1 MKQKRMKPL
10 TINHIAAA
18 SLRTG
23 RKAYVSLAIGIFL
36 SIFLVTSMCL
46 GVQGIYLAQQQS
58 RQEQL
63 GRQEIIL
70 MENEVTDERLM
81 SEGQFAELGHVYV
94 TAQIERSGKY
104 IGYYDETAA
113 DMLTHRCM
121 EGRMPER
128 AGEIA
133 LERSVIEQRRMKVEV
148 GDTVTFSLTPIGGAA
163 QERRFTL
170 VGILSE
176 RSEMLKTDEVGA
188 ISERENPSQMP
199 AALIHPDEPLFD
211 TGRVSVIRVMTI
223 SGEHSIEE
231 VIRTWTRLPNGAV
244 GNLFNSFYVFDEG
257 ITMNAWDIKGLT
269 DVYMGE
275 FFTPESIMLV
285 LLCAALIVASGVGIA
300 QAMNSRLARRSE
312 EIGMLR
318 AVGATRRQIR
328 KIFGREA
335 WMLTLILTPF
345 SVAAGC
351 GVLWI
356 MSRLFPENIIF
367 APTMSML
374 LPIILLSGA
383 CVLLSSQLPLRRASN
398 IMPMSVLR
406 DTAILR
412 KAKRIKPK
420 MKFKVPNLISGRMLT
435 LYPSRQFG
443 SIALISLMLI
453 CVMLVGFVSRI
464 DAGGWYK
471 EQQAAFQLMAGMPPR
486 GYGSFE
492 YITVITQGNLTDQD
506 MAQMTNLSQ
515 VESVRSHRS
524 LQTVLMMDEPH
535 EYFMGEVNPVF
546 HLMDE
551 SYQPIDGFGSFES
564 YIRSEKEVHREMQ
577 QFLNT
582 DKLLIPYNVSAV
594 VITQQQ
600 ADALGQYVV
609 GGKIDLEAINA
620 GREVLVL
627 APSLY
632 YYQTEWGTY
641 NYSEDPSV
649 DYVSA
654 MHNDAF
660 YAGQTLDFVQISCE
674 DNEVPENYYNLS
686 ERQIAETCEVMYGSV
701 KVGAVLDH
709 SKEISEIMGIGQLG
723 GSGNGRIITTEQ
735 GLRTMGLRG
744 GWLNEISV
752 QVSGEVDAEMEQY
765 LVERIEAISMRG
777 TGYFFQNYLASIR
790 REEQQKQQLVLCF
803 GCMALVFLIVSISMI
818 AGNVSRRI
826 RSDERMI
833 GTLRAVGANG
843 EVLRGCYLRQV
854 NMSMLCGLLIGG
866 IAACICVPILENSV
880 TSLGSSLAVSIALM
894 LIFAA
899 VCEGVCYMSLTKSV
913 RAVTQRSIV
922 ENIREL

>member
-1 MKQKRMKPL
+1 MKRL

-18 SLRTG
+18 SLRSG
-23 RKAYVSLAIGIFL
+23 KKAYISLAAGIFL

-46 GVQGIYLAQQQS
+46 GVQGIYLAQKKAQ
-58 RQEQL
+58 QEQI

-70 MENEVTDERLM
+70 MENEVSDERLM
-81 SEGQFAELGHVYV
+81 SEGHFAELGHVSV
-94 TAQIERSGKY
+94 TAQIEKTGKY
-104 IGYYDETAA
+104 VGFYDETAA
-113 DMLTHRCM
+113 DMLSHRCM
-121 EGRMPER
+121 EGRLPER

-133 LERSVIEQRRMKVEV
+133 LERSVIEQSRMEVEI
-148 GDTVTFSLTPIGGAA
+148 GDTISLSLTPIGGV
-163 QERRFTL
+163 QEERTFTL

-176 RSEMLKTDEVGA
+176 RSEQLQANELGL
-188 ISERENPSQMP
+188 ISGREHPSQMP
-199 AALIHPDEPLFD
+199 AALIHPDEPPFV
-211 TGRVSVIRVMTI
+211 TGRVSVIRVMTL
-223 SGEHSIEE
+223 SDSHTLEE
-231 VIRTWTRLPNGAV
+231 VILAWTRLEN
-244 GNLFNSFYVFDEG
+244 GNLGNLYDAFYVFDEG
-257 ITMNAWDIKGLT
+257 ITTTTHNIRDLT
-269 DVYMGE
+269 AVYVTSFLSTESLMLILMGI
-275 FFTPESIMLV
+275 S
-285 LLCAALIVASGVGIA
+285 LLIASGIGIA
-300 QAMNSRLARRSE
+300 QAMSSRLAHRSE

-318 AVGATRRQIR
+318 AVGATKRQIR
-328 KIFGREA
+328 KIFGRES
-335 WMLTLILTPF
+335 WILTLILTPF

-351 GVLWI
+351 FAAWS
-356 MSRLFPENIIF
+356 MARLFPENIIF
-367 APTMSML
+367 APTPDIL
-374 LPIILLSGA
+374 IPIILLSGA
-383 CVLLSSQLPLRRASN
+383 CIMLSSRLPLRRASC
-398 IMPMSVLR
+398 IMPMSVIR
-406 DTAILR
+406 NTAVLR
-412 KAKRIKPK
+412 KAKRIKPR

-443 SIALISLMLI
+443 SIALISLMLV
-453 CVMLVGFVSRI
+453 CVMLAGFVSRI

-471 EQQAAFQLMAGMPPR
+471 DQQAAFTLMAGMPPK
-486 GYGSFE
+486 GYGE
-492 YITVITQGNLTDQD
+492 LDYITVITQGNLTDQD
-506 MAQMTNLSQ
+506 MAQMANLSQ

-535 EYFMGEVNPVF
+535 EYFMGEINPVF
-546 HLMDE
+546 HLLDE

-564 YIRSEKEVHREMQ
+564 HIRSEKEAHREMQ
-577 QFLNT
+577 QFLDT
-582 DKLLIPYNVSAV
+582 DKLLIPYDVSAV

-632 YYQTEWGTY
+632 YYQTQWGTY
-641 NYSEDPSV
+641 TYSEDPSV

-674 DNEVPENYYNLS
+674 DEEVPENYYNLS
-686 ERQIAETCEVMYGSV
+686 ERQIAQMSEVMRGSV

-709 SKEISEIMGIGQLG
+709 SKEVSEIMGVSQLG
-723 GSGNGRIITTEQ
+723 SSNNGRIITTEQ
-735 GLRTMGLRG
+735 GLRAMGLRG

-752 QVSGEVDAEMEQY
+752 QLFGEVDAEMEQY
-765 LVERIEAISMRG
+765 LVERIQAISMRG

-826 RSDERMI
+826 RADERMI

-843 EVLRGCYLRQV
+843 DVLKGCYSRQV
-854 NMSMLCGLLIGG
+854 NMSLLCGLLIGG
-866 IAACICVPILENSV
+866 IAACICVPMLEQQVYSARSAV
-880 TSLGSSLAVSIALM
+880 VLSLSLMIAFAGVCAGVCRIALAM
-894 LIFAA
+894 
-899 VCEGVCYMSLTKSV
+899 GV
-913 RAVTQRSIV
+913 RAVMRRSIV